1 MPVHVRTGDTVMV
14 TAGNDKGAVGEILT
28 ILTKKDRVVVKGVN
42 IRTRNIKPTQQNPNG
57 GTIKKEMSIHMSN
70 VSPLIDGK
78 PARVRFET
86 QKDGTKVRIGVKVDD
101 KGKKTEKVLGEVH
114 SASARPS
121 GK

>member
-28 ILTKKDRVVVKGVN
+28 VLTKKDRVVVKGVN

>member
-28 ILTKKDRVVVKGVN
+28 VLTKKDRVVVKGVN
-42 IRTRNIKPTQQNPNG
+42 IRTGNIKPTQQNPNG
-57 GTIKKEMSIHMSN
+57 GTIKKEMSIHMRN

-86 QKDGTKVRIGVKVDD
+86 QKDGTKVRIGVIVDD

>member
-1 MPVHVRTGDTVMV
+1 MPVHVRTGDTVLV

-28 ILTKKDRVVVKGVN
+28 VLTKKDRVVVKGVN

-70 VSPLIDGK
+70 VSPLINGK

>member
-28 ILTKKDRVVVKGVN
+28 VLTKKDRVVVKGVN

-86 QKDGTKVRIGVKVDD
+86 QKDGTKVRIGVIVDD

>member
-14 TAGNDKGAVGEILT
+14 TSGNDKGAVGEILT
-28 ILTKKDRVVVKGVN
+28 VLTKKGRVVVKGVN

-86 QKDGTKVRIGVKVDD
+86 QKDGTKVRIGVLVDD

>member
-1 MPVHVRTGDTVMV
+1 MPVHVRTGDTVLV

-28 ILTKKDRVVVKGVN
+28 VLTKKDRVVVKGVN

>member
-14 TAGNDKGAVGEILT
+14 TSGNDKGAIGEILT
-28 ILTKKDRVVVKGVN
+28 VITKKDRVVVKGVN

-57 GTIKKEMSIHMSN
+57 GTINKEMSIHMSN

-86 QKDGTKVRIGVKVDD
+86 QKDGAKVRIGVIVDD

>member
-14 TAGNDKGAVGEILT
+14 TSGNDKGAVGEILT
-28 ILTKKDRVVVKGVN
+28 VLTKKDRVVVKGVN

-86 QKDGTKVRIGVKVDD
+86 QKDGTKVRIGVLVDD

>member
-1 MPVHVRTGDTVMV
+1 MPVHVRTGDTVLV

-28 ILTKKDRVVVKGVN
+28 VLTKKDRVVVKGVN
-42 IRTRNIKPTQQNPNG
+42 IRTRNIKPTQQNPTG
-57 GTIKKEMSIHMSN
+57 GTIKKEMSIHVSN

-86 QKDGTKVRIGVKVDD
+86 QKGGTKVRIGVIVDD

>member
-14 TAGNDKGAVGEILT
+14 TSGNDKGAIGEILT
-28 ILTKKDRVVVKGVN
+28 VITKKDRVVVKGVN

-86 QKDGTKVRIGVKVDD
+86 QKDGAKVRIGVIVDD

>member
-28 ILTKKDRVVVKGVN
+28 VLTKKDRVVVKGVN

-86 QKDGTKVRIGVKVDD
+86 QKDGTKVRIGVIVDD
-101 KGKKTEKVLGEVH
+101 KGKKSEKVLGEVH

>member
-14 TAGNDKGAVGEILT
+14 TSGNDKGAVGEILT
-28 ILTKKDRVVVKGVN
+28 VLTKKDRVVVKGVN

-78 PARVRFET
+78 PARVRFEK
-86 QKDGTKVRIGVKVDD
+86 QKDGTKVRIGVIVDD

>member
-1 MPVHVRTGDTVMV
+1 MPVHIRTGDTVMI
-14 TAGNDKGAVGEILT
+14 TAGNDKGAVGEILSV
-28 ILTKKDRVVVKGVN
+28 ITKKDRVVVKGVN

-70 VSPLIDGK
+70 VSPVVEGK

-86 QKDGTKVRIGVKVDD
+86 QKDGAKVRVGIIVDD
-101 KGKKTEKVLGEVH
+101 KGKKIEKVLSEVH
-114 SASARPS
+114 SADARPK

>member
-14 TAGNDKGAVGEILT
+14 TSGNDKGAVGEILT
-28 ILTKKDRVVVKGVN
+28 VLTKKDRVVVKGVN